1 MLRSQTAVGT
11 QPIKQPGPYDLFP
24 RPAVA
29 SWLDGIQAKIQ
40 QGLNPPD
47 SPGPSKSPSPVHEE
61 EEEDVQEPVAD
72 VVQNGLSLVD
82 QQQDY
87 DETDEFGEEFDEDD
101 DEDIEEEYHE
111 DEGMRQEQGHD
122 DQQVESDGDIQNV
135 ASSPDQPEPLFQM
148 YGDDDEEEEEEDE
161 ENDQDVQEVPDR
173 YDEQDEDQDE
183 LFESR
188 SQSEYDPAYGVVPE
202 EDGAAYVGSDG
213 DVYGDED
220 QEEEDEDEEDEH
232 EDEEEQ
238 EDGDEEE
245 EEEEEQVE
253 QSHGEEDEE
262 SDDGIQYMGTS
273 ESPAPKSD
281 PHQYASPPN
290 TLYPTL
296 PLPSPPTTYVESGQ
310 TPQSEEQISQLPP
323 FSEDAIDPSL
333 LAQIVQQVHNN
344 MPEDDAGPS
353 IFGGNAVSYQP
364 QSSTYQD
371 LLPTHAFLQQ
381 PSTAYDSGYGEQDE
395 EEQDQDEIA
404 LEGQEEEDEEEED
417 RDEVSY
423 EGQKGEDDQDEL
435 SDEDDSQGSYDD
447 QEEEQLENVK
457 RPVFTEVIEIGSSS
471 DEDEA
476 EDEEEQQVEEDEDE
490 EEEEGEEDGEEEE
503 DEGEEDGEEEEAEE
517 IEYAEDRDHTNASD
531 GKRNEIQQEAEDSS
545 SDRQEAE
552 KEEEEEAIVIEA
564 NDIIAEEVS
573 EEVSDTFDETPKPPE
588 EAIMY
593 DGEVIEDRHFVPSE
607 VQEPNYV
614 QSEAVTPSSVLPME
628 MEVIEV
634 VEVTEVT
641 GVQATGGANT
651 ITGPEPIMTP
661 SIHDPIISEL
671 IQESQIP
678 VDQPVSQ
685 REDLSTSKEDAI
697 ESQQENLTTPQLTDE
712 FTMDVDEPPIKDEN
726 LEEANFSPFDT
737 PTASNPLEPFHAE
750 DFVAF
755 DSVKAVESSD
765 GPSVTNTPTVE
776 TAGIEFMTV
785 GTALSDDIMAN
796 SIDVL
801 PDPRAGLPDSPTIMP
816 EVSHIQQP
824 LSAVSPFLVG
834 EPSVHLPPVEIVT
847 PVEEL
852 SPENP
857 TDLPDPKLSPP
868 DADIAM
874 PFIPHDLRPS
884 IDRSPSLA
892 VEPPEKDPL
901 PGDVPTAAA
910 SRSSTPVSLPDPT
923 VPPPNTSARQ
933 PLDIHTM
940 VPQDHV
946 TPSLVVEIPR
956 DPIPAD
962 ITSAISSRAA
972 TPPALP
978 DPGLPPADTLVTG
991 PLDPHD
997 LVPHPPSSPSLI
1009 VEPPGR
1015 DPVPSDIL
1023 SAPGTRAATPTEL
1036 PDPALPPPDSYLRA
1050 PLTPHQLIPSEYPQ
1064 TPSLLVE
1071 AATDSPAQTMSRN
1084 PSALGSFVQFSSSDV
1099 DVSSEG
1105 DDDIQVHVRWIE
1117 PETSTQSITTN
1128 VEEQVEASEGNE
1140 TEDQSTP
1147 AEGQKMDGE
1156 EQHSLNTATEEEK
1169 EAKEAAKE
1177 TSEAALSA
1185 EESPSEADI
1194 QVDVQQVSPDE
1205 QRDRPEEAQG
1215 PLPSSD
1221 NEADRTAKTLWE
1233 SIQDDHEPSSS
1244 IMPEEVHQPV
1254 LSTNE
1259 ERSEEKKTEKGSP
1272 QKEKPPPFLPQVSES
1287 TIMRLFHRH
1296 GSPSNAS
1303 GPGPETT
1310 AHQRTRSR
1318 GRASTSLE
1326 PPTTRSHCYYEKL
1339 RVADDDLTAV
1349 ILVPHCAIPG
1359 SKQLE
1364 QETSYVEGR
1373 SSESEETEG
1382 MKLQMDHDHP
1392 ILLPQLTT
1400 KIRRLVGNQL
1410 VDEGHCYVLYAKED
1424 AKVPEIEENGTPK
1437 GTPLRGHRKRR
1448 SMGGSASRLSTGG
1461 DDEDSTVSIQ
1471 VESYETPSKKRATLS
1486 PPATRSG
1493 RKRGTASASVEPE
1506 LEAGATPARRGRGGR
1521 PSSSRKGK
1529 GRESSVTSDTA
1540 SRMSNT
1546 ASPGPT
1552 LRRSARMSI
1561 ARGENIPELEEG
1573 TPVPAEDELESKSVT
1588 ASPGPRLEESESPT
1602 KATPRRSTRMSL
1614 RGKQNAST
1622 ATPEPQ
1628 AEGQADTEVDD
1639 PLGVES
1645 ATPLETARLR
1655 SPRKPISSASKIDE
1669 APYRPESEEEEEDVE
1684 EEQGGD
1690 DKPLSSARSTL
1701 SVEIPS
1707 SKKRKSRASEA
1718 QNANEEDLK
1727 DDSAPAAST
1736 RKRKARAASKE
1747 PDVIANPDEVT
1758 VDQGETAM
1766 RETRGMKRRAIES
1779 KLVPG
1784 TPVPEPETTGE
1795 EGEDDDIQVKAETS
1809 PTSSTRTSS
1818 RSGGWSGRLMK
1829 KFGWGR

>member
-1 MLRSQTAVGT
+1 MLRSQTAAGS

-40 QGLNPPD
+40 QGLNPPE
-47 SPGPSKSPSPVHEE
+47 SPGPSESPSPILRDSIEVEDVEE
-61 EEEDVQEPVAD
+61 KEEEDVQDPTVD
-72 VVQNGLSLVD
+72 IVQNGLSSVD
-82 QQQDY
+82 QHQDY
-87 DETDEFGEEFDEDD
+87 DETDEFGEEFDED
-101 DEDIEEEYHE
+101 EELEAAYHE
-111 DEGMRQEQGHD
+111 DEDIPGEQEYD
-122 DQQVESDGDIQNV
+122 DQEVESDGDIQEIV
-135 ASSPDQPEPLFQM
+135 SSPEQLEPLFQT
-148 YGDDDEEEEEEDE
+148 YDEEEGEEEEEDE
-161 ENDQDVQEVPDR
+161 EAEEDGVEENGQNVQIVQEGYEEQDQDE
-173 YDEQDEDQDE
+173 DE

-232 EDEEEQ
+232 QDEEEQ
-238 EDGDEEE
+238 EDDDDEEE
-245 EEEEEQVE
+245 AEEEEQVE

-262 SDDGIQYMGTS
+262 SDDGIEYMGTS

-296 PLPSPPTTYVESGQ
+296 PLPPPPTSFVESGQ

-371 LLPTHAFLQQ
+371 LLPIHDVFQQ
-381 PSTAYDSGYGEQDE
+381 PSTAYGSGYGEQDE

-404 LEGQEEEDEEEED
+404 SEGQEEEDEEDELGDEED
-417 RDEVSY
+417 SE
-423 EGQKGEDDQDEL
+423 
-435 SDEDDSQGSYDD
+435 GSYDD
-447 QEEEQLENVK
+447 QEEEQVDTTK

-471 DEDEA
+471 DEDE
-476 EDEEEQQVEEDEDE
+476 DNEEEEEEEEQVEEDQDEGEDEGEGDE
-490 EEEEGEEDGEEEE
+490 EEEEEEEE
-503 DEGEEDGEEEEAEE
+503 EEIEYVEDRNHQSGRGDERYEVRQQAEGPSADRQEDEKEEEAE
-517 IEYAEDRDHTNASD
+517 AT
-531 GKRNEIQQEAEDSS
+531 
-545 SDRQEAE
+545 
-552 KEEEEEAIVIEA
+552 VFEA
-564 NDIIAEEVS
+564 NDVILNEFSEEVS
-573 EEVSDTFDETPKPPE
+573 ENFDETQKPPE

-593 DGEVIEDRHFVPSE
+593 DGEVIEDRHSVPSE
-607 VQEPNYV
+607 VQEPSYV
-614 QSEAVTPSSVLPME
+614 QSEAVTPSSILPME

-634 VEVTEVT
+634 VEVTEV
-641 GVQATGGANT
+641 QATGNANI
-651 ITGPEPIMTP
+651 ITEPETVIIP
-661 SIHDPIISEL
+661 SILEPIISEV
-671 IQESQIP
+671 IDQAQIP
-678 VDQPVSQ
+678 VDEHVSQ
-685 REDLSTSKEDAI
+685 PEDLSTPKEDAI
-697 ESQQENLTTPQLTDE
+697 ESQQEDLATPQLTDE
-712 FTMDVDEPPIKDEN
+712 FTMDVDEPPIKDGN

-750 DFVAF
+750 EFVAF
-755 DSVKAVESSD
+755 DSVEAVETSD
-765 GPSVTNTPTVE
+765 GPSVVNTPTVE
-776 TAGIEFMTV
+776 TAGTESMTV
-785 GTALSDDIMAN
+785 STG
-796 SIDVL
+796 
-801 PDPRAGLPDSPTIMP
+801 PDSQTTIP
-816 EVSHIQQP
+816 AVLDVQQP
-824 LSAVSPFLVG
+824 LSEFSPSLV
-834 EPSVHLPPVEIVT
+834 EPPGHLPPGEIVA
-847 PVEEL
+847 PAEEL
-852 SPENP
+852 SAETP

-868 DADIAM
+868 DANIAM

-892 VEPPEKDPL
+892 VEPPERDPV

-946 TPSLVVEIPR
+946 TPSLVVEIPQN
-956 DPIPAD
+956 PVPAD

-1009 VEPPGR
+1009 VEPPGK
-1015 DPVPSDIL
+1015 DPIPSDIL
-1023 SAPGTRAATPTEL
+1023 SAPGTRAATPMEL
-1036 PDPALPPPDSYLRA
+1036 PDPALPPPDSYLLA
-1050 PLTPHQLIPSEYPQ
+1050 PITPHQLIPSEYPQ
-1064 TPSLLVE
+1064 TPSLQVE

-1084 PSALGSFVQFSSSDV
+1084 PSALGSFVQFSSSDGDV
-1099 DVSSEG
+1099 DVMSEG

-1117 PETSTQSITTN
+1117 PETSTQDITTN
-1128 VEEQVEASEGNE
+1128 MEEQVEASEGNE
-1140 TEDQSTP
+1140 VEDLSIQ
-1147 AEGQKMDGE
+1147 AEAAEMESE
-1156 EQHSLNTATEEEK
+1156 EQYSLPSASGEEK
-1169 EAKEAAKE
+1169 EAIKAAKE
-1177 TSEAALSA
+1177 TSETALSG
-1185 EESPSEADI
+1185 EESPSEDDI
-1194 QVDVQQVSPDE
+1194 QVDVQQLSSD
-1205 QRDRPEEAQG
+1205 QQMDRPEEAEE
-1215 PLPSSD
+1215 PLPSND
-1221 NEADRTAKTLWE
+1221 NEADRTAETPLE
-1233 SIQDDHEPSSS
+1233 SIQNGLEPTSST
-1244 IMPEEVHQPV
+1244 MLVEERKPV

-1259 ERSEEKKTEKGSP
+1259 ERSEEEATETGSP
-1272 QKEKPPPFLPQVSES
+1272 QKEKPPFLPQVSES

-1303 GPGPETT
+1303 VPGPETT
-1310 AHQRTRSR
+1310 AHRRTRSR

-1339 RVADDDLTAV
+1339 RVSDDDLTAV
-1349 ILVPHCAIPG
+1349 VLVPHCAIPG
-1359 SKQLE
+1359 STQLE
-1364 QETSYVEGR
+1364 QETSHVEGR

-1382 MKLQMDHDHP
+1382 RNLQMDHDHP

-1410 VDEGHCYVLYAKED
+1410 VDEGHCYVLYAKDD

-1437 GTPLRGHRKRR
+1437 GTPLRGHRKRK
-1448 SMGGSASRLSTGG
+1448 SMGGSASRNSTGG
-1461 DDEDSTVSIQ
+1461 DDEDSTVLIK

-1506 LEAGATPARRGRGGR
+1506 SEVGATPARRGRGGR
-1521 PSSSRKGK
+1521 PSNSRKGK
-1529 GRESSVTSDTA
+1529 GRESSVTSDTG
-1540 SRMSNT
+1540 SRKSNT
-1546 ASPGPT
+1546 ASPGPA
-1552 LRRSARMSI
+1552 LRKSARMSI

-1573 TPVPAEDELESKSVT
+1573 TPVPAEDELNGKSVT
-1588 ASPGPRLEESESPT
+1588 ASPGPQLEGSESQSPT
-1602 KATPRRSTRMSL
+1602 KAKPRRSTRMSS
-1614 RGKQNAST
+1614 RGKQDAST

-1628 AEGQADTEVDD
+1628 AEDQADTEVDD
-1639 PLGVES
+1639 TSRSEL
-1645 ATPLETARLR
+1645 ATPSGSTRLK
-1655 SPRKPISSASKIDE
+1655 SPRKTISSASKADE
-1669 APYRPESEEEEEDVE
+1669 APYRPESEEDDDDTE

-1690 DKPLSSARSTL
+1690 DKPPSSARSTL

-1718 QNANEEDLK
+1718 QNTNEEDLK

-1747 PDVIANPDEVT
+1747 PDLIANPDETT
-1758 VDQGETAM
+1758 VDQGETPM

-1784 TPVPEPETTGE
+1784 TPVPEPDTTGE
-1795 EGEDDDIQVKAETS
+1795 EGENDDIQVKAETS
-1809 PTSSTRTSS
+1809 PTSSARTSS

>member
-1 MLRSQTAVGT
+1 MLRSQTTVGA

-47 SPGPSKSPSPVHEE
+47 SPGPSKSPSPIQEE
-61 EEEDVQEPVAD
+61 EEEVDTQEPVAD
-72 VVQNGLSLVD
+72 VVQNDLSSVD
-82 QQQDY
+82 QQQNY
-87 DETDEFGEEFDEDD
+87 DEADEFGESFDEDE
-101 DEDIEEEYHE
+101 DEDIEEEFHE
-111 DEGMRQEQGHD
+111 DEDMGQEQEYD
-122 DQQVESDGDIQNV
+122 DQQVESDGDIQEI
-135 ASSPDQPEPLFQM
+135 ASSPEQPEPLFQM
-148 YGDDDEEEEEEDE
+148 YGDDDEEEDEDE

-220 QEEEDEDEEDEH
+220 QEEEDEDEEDEQ

-238 EDGDEEE
+238 EGDDDEEE
-245 EEEEEQVE
+245 EEEEEELVE

-296 PLPSPPTTYVESGQ
+296 PLPPPPTTFVESGQ

-353 IFGGNAVSYQP
+353 IFMENVVPYQP
-364 QSSTYQD
+364 QSSTYQE
-371 LLPTHAFLQQ
+371 LLPTHDVLQQ
-381 PSTAYDSGYGEQDE
+381 PPTAYDIGYEEQDE
-395 EEQDQDEIA
+395 EEQYQDEIA
-404 LEGQEEEDEEEED
+404 FEGQEEEDEEEED
-417 RDEVSY
+417 RDEISY

-447 QEEEQLENVK
+447 QEEERLETVK

-476 EDEEEQQVEEDEDE
+476 EDEEEQQVDEDEDE
-490 EEEEGEEDGEEEE
+490 EEDGGEEDDEEEE
-503 DEGEEDGEEEEAEE
+503 EEE
-517 IEYAEDRDHTNASD
+517 IEYVEDRDHTKGND

-545 SDRQEAE
+545 SAE
-552 KEEEEEAIVIEA
+552 KEEEEEGIVIEA

-573 EEVSDTFDETPKPPE
+573 EEVSDTFDETQKPPE

-593 DGEVIEDRHFVPSE
+593 DGEVIEDRHSVPSE
-607 VQEPNYV
+607 VQEPSYV

-628 MEVIEV
+628 IEVIEV
-634 VEVTEVT
+634 VELTEVT
-641 GVQATGGANT
+641 EVQATGDANT
-651 ITGPEPIMTP
+651 ITEPEPEPIMTP

-671 IQESQIP
+671 IEEAQIP
-678 VDQPVSQ
+678 VNESVSQ
-685 REDLSTSKEDAI
+685 PQDVSTPKEDAI
-697 ESQQENLTTPQLTDE
+697 ESQQENLSTPQLTDE
-712 FTMDVDEPPIKDEN
+712 FTMDVDETPIKNEN

-765 GPSVTNTPTVE
+765 GPSVTNTPAVE
-776 TAGIEFMTV
+776 TAGTDFRTV
-785 GTALSDDIMAN
+785 VTGLPDDIMAN

-801 PDPRAGLPDSPTIMP
+801 PDPRASPPDSQTIMP
-816 EVSHIQQP
+816 EVPHIQQP
-824 LSAVSPFLVG
+824 LSEVSPSLVV
-834 EPSVHLPPVEIVT
+834 EPPAHLPLEEIVT
-847 PVEEL
+847 PVGEI
-852 SPENP
+852 SPETP
-857 TDLPDPKLSPP
+857 TDLSDPKLSPP
-868 DADIAM
+868 DADIEM
-874 PFIPHDLRPS
+874 PFVPHDLRPS

-892 VEPPEKDPL
+892 VEPPEKDPV

-910 SRSSTPVSLPDPT
+910 SRSSTPVSLPDST

-933 PLDIHTM
+933 LLDIHTM

-946 TPSLVVEIPR
+946 TPSLVVEIPQ

-978 DPGLPPADTLVTG
+978 DPGLPPADTLTTG

-997 LVPHPPSSPSLI
+997 LIPHPPSSPSLI

-1015 DPVPSDIL
+1015 DPIPSDIL

-1036 PDPALPPPDSYLRA
+1036 PDPALPPPDSYLQA
-1050 PLTPHQLIPSEYPQ
+1050 PLTPHQLIPSEYPR

-1099 DVSSEG
+1099 DVMSEG

-1117 PETSTQSITTN
+1117 PETSTHNITTN
-1128 VEEQVEASEGNE
+1128 VEEHVEASEGNE
-1140 TEDQSTP
+1140 TEDQSIQ
-1147 AEGQKMDGE
+1147 AEAEKTDGE
-1156 EQHSLNTATEEEK
+1156 EQYSLHTATEEEK
-1169 EAKEAAKE
+1169 EAMKAAKE

-1194 QVDVQQVSPDE
+1194 QVDVQQVSPEE
-1205 QRDRPEEAQG
+1205 QMDRPEKAQG

-1221 NEADRTAKTLWE
+1221 NEADGTAETPWE

-1244 IMPEEVHQPV
+1244 VMPEEVHQPV

-1259 ERSEEKKTEKGSP
+1259 ERSEEEKTEKGSP

-1310 AHQRTRSR
+1310 AHRRTRSR

-1339 RVADDDLTAV
+1339 RVSDDDLTAV

-1359 SKQLE
+1359 SIQLE
-1364 QETSYVEGR
+1364 QETSYVGGR

-1410 VDEGHCYVLYAKED
+1410 VDEGHCYVLYAKDD
-1424 AKVPEIEENGTPK
+1424 AKVPEIEENGTPR
-1437 GTPLRGHRKRR
+1437 GTPLRGHRKRK

-1461 DDEDSTVSIQ
+1461 DDGNSNVSIKD
-1471 VESYETPSKKRATLS
+1471 ESYETPSKKRATLS

-1493 RKRGTASASVEPE
+1493 RKLGTASASVEPE
-1506 LEAGATPARRGRGGR
+1506 SEVGATPTRRGRGGR

-1529 GRESSVTSDTA
+1529 GRESSVLSDTG
-1540 SRMSNT
+1540 SRKSNT
-1546 ASPGPT
+1546 ASPGPA

-1573 TPVPAEDELESKSVT
+1573 TPVPAEDDLESKSVT
-1588 ASPGPRLEESESPT
+1588 ASPGPQLEESESPT
-1602 KATPRRSTRMSL
+1602 KAKPRRSTRMSL

-1628 AEGQADTEVDD
+1628 AEDQADTEVDD
-1639 PLGVES
+1639 APGSES
-1645 ATPLETARLR
+1645 ATPLETTRLR

-1669 APYRPESEEEEEDVE
+1669 APYRPESEEEDDDAE
-1684 EEQGGD
+1684 EEQGGV
-1690 DKPLSSARSTL
+1690 DKPPSSARSTL

-1736 RKRKARAASKE
+1736 TRKRKARAISKE
-1747 PDVIANPDEVT
+1747 SDVIPNPDEAT
-1758 VDQGETAM
+1758 VDQEEMPM

-1784 TPVPEPETTGE
+1784 TPVPESETIGE
-1795 EGEDDDIQVKAETS
+1795 EGENHDIQVKAEIS

-1829 KFGWGR
+1829 RFGWGR